1 MSMRERELNMGECR
15 QEKEV
20 EEDSVEGQAWLES
33 EKRKKD
39 VKGKGVRS
47 AEDDLFGPEEPQEEK
62 VGEMVVVVEKP
73 KAAPPRRA
81 KGGLA
86 GMAAGL
92 GKPPKLNTLEKSKLD
107 WNKWVSVSLSADRV
121 MY

>member
-1 MSMRERELNMGECR
+1 MD
-15 QEKEV
+15 
-20 EEDSVEGQAWLES
+20 EDSVEGQTWLES

-47 AEDDLFGPEEPQEEK
+47 AEDELFGPEVPKVEEVGVK
-62 VGEMVVVVEKP
+62 VAVVEKP

-86 GMAAGL
+86 GLAAGL
-92 GKPPKLNTLEKSKLD
+92 GKPPKLNTLEKSKVD
-107 WNKWVSVSLSADRV
+107 WNKYVSIL
-121 MY
+121 